1 MSNTTNTF
9 KRKVRQIA
17 NKTNISNAL
26 EWANRVLAGHGVE
39 YIRDARDGIESPNVY
54 GIEYVNMGDSYAPTV
69 IYDHSARR
77 FRFTSLG
84 DLIEAMPHR
93 FSE

>member
-1 MSNTTNTF
+1 MSIGADTF

-17 NKTNISNAL
+17 NKTNIAHAL
-26 EWANRVLAGHGVE
+26 EWANHVLAGHGVE
-39 YIRDARDGIESPNVY
+39 YIRDKRGGIS
-54 GIEYVNMGDSYAPTV
+54 YVNMGDSYAPTV

-77 FRFTSLG
+77 FRFTSIG